1 MDIKHEFTSKCS
13 LNMAELILF
22 FYGTG
27 TDLLVVLNHG
37 STGGS

>member
-1 MDIKHEFTSKCS
+1 MDIKHEFTSECS

-27 TDLLVVLNHG
+27 TDLLLVLNQG